1 MAQTQQQ
8 LEPPRFVTMKLFYS
22 GTPNLEQL
30 EDEDKNIFG
39 NCRWVQELC
48 VSDDYLYVRS
58 PLLIFVVY
66 HSDLWLMSN
75 IIVFIIRMINVGE
88 LMEYKRIFSVSAFGR
103 EVIYS
108 SNSSDRWRF
117 LGFFSRKQRKSLW
130 PVWFGTNYIGFINSF
145 IKLHIAIENQLTEQ
159 NGLSR

>member
-48 VSDDYLYVRS
+48 VSDDYL
-58 PLLIFVVY
+58 
-66 HSDLWLMSN
+66 
-75 IIVFIIRMINVGE
+75 MINVGE